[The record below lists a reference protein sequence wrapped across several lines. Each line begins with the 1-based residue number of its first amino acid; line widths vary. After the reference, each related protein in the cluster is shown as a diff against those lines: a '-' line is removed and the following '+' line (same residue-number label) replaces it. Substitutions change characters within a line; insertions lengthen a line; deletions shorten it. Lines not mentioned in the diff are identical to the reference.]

1 MYRKIDNANNKI
13 ICRLLQKINNGIK
26 SMIIDYNSLYTLEEI
41 TKLKAAS
48 NIIEEEIVNIEQG
61 EINYDKIIEVLN

>member
-26 SMIIDYNSLYTLEEI
+26 SMIIDYNSLYTLE
-41 TKLKAAS
+41 
-48 NIIEEEIVNIEQG
+48 
-61 EINYDKIIEVLN
+61 